1 MVMAGPRVYARMAED
16 GLMPG
21 ALRFSGEVPA
31 AAIALQGLLAIAVVW
46 MTGLR
51 ELLSYLGFTL
61 GLSTAAAV
69 ACLFVVVRRRALSAA
84 KLPGYPWAPLVFVFA
99 TLVFATLAAVRNP
112 WEMLAALLTVLSAVV
127 VYYLTGR
134 HRLPVG

>member
-1 MVMAGPRVYARMAED
+1 
-16 GLMPG
+16 
-21 ALRFSGEVPA
+21 
-31 AAIALQGLLAIAVVW
+31 
-46 MTGLR
+46 
-51 ELLSYLGFTL
+51 
-61 GLSTAAAV
+61 
-69 ACLFVVVRRRALSAA
+69 
-84 KLPGYPWAPLVFVFA
+84 VFVFA